1 MEEKEI
7 QDVVF
12 RIAFVILTREANVC
26 VCVCVFKKDLYIHK
40 FWDLFLSEKLHTK
53 PYSVS
58 RTKMRNRSMAT
69 GFSGNADKTAP

>member
-1 MEEKEI
+1 MC
-7 QDVVF
+7 VC
-12 RIAFVILTREANVC
+12 VC
-26 VCVCVFKKDLYIHK
+26 VCVCVFKKDSYMHK